1 MGEQISEASMDTA
14 LLPELLDS
22 ESPPITGTFAPYSG
36 SVNIEVLLTCGA
48 TTPGPVRYRDH

>member
-1 MGEQISEASMDTA
+1 META